1 VREDF
6 AAAHP
11 GLRPGPHVRL
21 TVRDTGH
28 GIPPVILDRI
38 FDPFFTTK
46 DVGEGTGMGLAV
58 VHGIVASHG
67 GAIAVASTPRHGT
80 TFEIYLPRINH
91 PLHAQITA
99 DEPIPHGHERLL
111 FIDDE
116 PALAR
121 LVQEILEQ
129 LGYDVMVHTSSVGA
143 LETFR
148 MAPQHFDLVITD
160 QTMPHLTG
168 EALSR
173 QIRKLRPDIP
183 IILCT
188 GFSYTMTME
197 KASAL
202 GIQAFL
208 MKPLVTR
215 DLALTVRRVLDQQ
228 RGV

>member
-1 VREDF
+1 
-6 AAAHP
+6 
-11 GLRPGPHVRL
+11 
-21 TVRDTGH
+21 VRDTGH
-28 GIPPVILDRI
+28 GIPPEILDRI

-46 DVGEGTGMGLAV
+46 SVGEGTGMGLAV
-58 VHGIVASHG
+58 VHGIVASHSG
-67 GAIAVASTPRHGT
+67 VIAVASTPGHGT

-91 PLHAQITA
+91 PGHPESTA

-121 LVQEILEQ
+121 LVQEILVQ
-129 LGYDVMVHTSSVGA
+129 LGYNVMIHTSSVGA

-148 MAPQHFDLVITD
+148 MAPQRFDLVITD

-168 EALSR
+168 EALVR
-173 QIRKLRPDIP
+173 QIRKIRPDIP

-228 RGV
+228 QDV